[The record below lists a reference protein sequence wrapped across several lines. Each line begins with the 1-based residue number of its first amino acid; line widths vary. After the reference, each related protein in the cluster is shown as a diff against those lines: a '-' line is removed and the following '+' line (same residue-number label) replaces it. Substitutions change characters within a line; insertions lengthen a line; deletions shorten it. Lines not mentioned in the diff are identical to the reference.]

1 VPGLVH
7 IHAQSVERQQFAAGA
22 QGLTFNS
29 MPAPSR
35 TRLVFFYGL
44 FMDAEI
50 LGAQGVA
57 ALSAEPCLLSGFG
70 LRIGDRA
77 TLVSSAGDSV
87 YGMLMS
93 VSETDLNKLY
103 SAPGL
108 EEYVPESV
116 VVVDSGGVM
125 REALCYNLRKPPARD
140 HANPEYAEQLSTL
153 ARRLGFPEHYVR
165 SIR

>member
-1 VPGLVH
+1 
-7 IHAQSVERQQFAAGA
+7 
-22 QGLTFNS
+22 
-29 MPAPSR
+29 
-35 TRLVFFYGL
+35 
-44 FMDAEI
+44 MDAGI
-50 LGAQGVA
+50 LDAQGVA
-57 ALSAEPCLLSGFG
+57 ALSAEPCVLPGFG

-87 YGMLMS
+87 YGILMK
-93 VSETDLNKLY
+93 VPEADLNKLY

-116 VVVDSGGVM
+116 VVVDSGGTL
-125 REALCYNLRKPPARD
+125 REALCYNQRNPPARD
-140 HANPEYAEQLSTL
+140 HSNPEYAEKLRTL